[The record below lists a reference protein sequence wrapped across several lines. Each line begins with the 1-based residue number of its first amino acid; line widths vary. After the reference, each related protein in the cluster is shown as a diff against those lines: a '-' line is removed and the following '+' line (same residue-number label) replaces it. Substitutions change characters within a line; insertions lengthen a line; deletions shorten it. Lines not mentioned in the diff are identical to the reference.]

1 MARRDTITRPSYGW
15 TALEPARSL
24 FNIAA
29 LAASWPMLASAPRGD
44 GHPVMVLPGF
54 ATNDAMTVPLRM
66 ALKRLGHDV
75 HTWDLGWNL
84 DQHSTGENGEH
95 IARRIADIA
104 QATGRKVSLVGW
116 SLGGVIARE
125 AARRDPA
132 DVRQVIA
139 LGSPFT
145 GNPDATNLGQLYELL
160 TGNRVSAM
168 ERHPRYVTGGKP
180 LPVPSTAIYSKSDG
194 ITAWENCV
202 SETDARTE
210 NIEVWTSHFGFVA
223 NPAVLY
229 AVADRLA
236 CAEGDWTPFVPGGP
250 FAAFYFPPD

>member
-1 MARRDTITRPSYGW
+1 MAQGNTITRPSYGW

-24 FNIAA
+24 LNVAA
-29 LAASWPMLASAPRGD
+29 LMASWPMLGAAPRGD

-54 ATNDAMTVPLRM
+54 ATNDAMTALLRM
-66 ALKRLGHDV
+66 FLKRIGYDV
-75 HTWDLGWNL
+75 HTWDLGWNF
-84 DQHSTGENGEH
+84 DHRSTGENGEH
-95 IARRIADIA
+95 IAARIAAIA
-104 QATGRKVSLVGW
+104 RRTGRSVSLVGW

-145 GNPDATNLGQLYELL
+145 GNPDATNLGELYELL
-160 TGNRVSAM
+160 TGNRVSDM
-168 ERHPRYVTGGKP
+168 ERHPRYVMGGRP
-180 LPVPSTAIYSKSDG
+180 LSVPSTAIYSKSDG

-202 SETDARTE
+202 SETDAQTE
-210 NIEVWTSHFGFVA
+210 NIEVWSSHFGFMA

-236 CAEGDWTPFVPGGP
+236 CAEDGWTRFVPGGP
-250 FAAFYFPPD
+250 FRAFYFPTT